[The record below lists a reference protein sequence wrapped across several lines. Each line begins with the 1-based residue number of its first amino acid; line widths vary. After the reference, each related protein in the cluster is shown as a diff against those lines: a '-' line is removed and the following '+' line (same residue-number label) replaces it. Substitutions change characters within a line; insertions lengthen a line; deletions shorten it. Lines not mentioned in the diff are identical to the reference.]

1 MADFRNVAA
10 EQKKEVG
17 MRLNELKNKAQE
29 KIAALE
35 GTIRKPGYRL

>member
-17 MRLNELKNKAQE
+17 MRLNELKTKH
-29 KIAALE
+29 K
-35 GTIRKPGYRL
+35 KRLPP